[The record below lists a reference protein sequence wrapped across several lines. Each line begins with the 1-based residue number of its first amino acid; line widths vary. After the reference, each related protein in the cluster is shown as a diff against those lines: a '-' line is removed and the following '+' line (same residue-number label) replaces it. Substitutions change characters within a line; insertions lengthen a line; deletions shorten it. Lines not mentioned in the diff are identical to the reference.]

1 VEVDMYLG
9 QDGSAI
15 VCDGDVAIG
24 GDEDLVE
31 TARTERGADDA
42 GDGLCGENVGFDS
55 LVSVL
60 SLLLALVS
68 YDDEGAAVLVF
79 GDLGWREDSGQ
90 SCSEVGVGRM
100 NWKVPLDISS
110 SVGHVSKGSI

>member
-1 VEVDMYLG
+1 MSVYLG
-9 QDGSAI
+9 QDGSAV

-24 GDEDLVE
+24 RDEDLVE

-42 GDGLCGENVGFDS
+42 GDGLCGEDVGFDG

-68 YDDEGAAVLVF
+68 YNDEGAAILVF
-79 GDLGWREDSGQ
+79 GDLG
-90 SCSEVGVGRM
+90 
-100 NWKVPLDISS
+100 
-110 SVGHVSKGSI
+110 